1 MEKRPSIPEQAEANF
16 DARLDQAE
24 NQLDIL
30 QSRGYDMKKIGEII
44 RLIDYLRDKAH
55 GKKVDLPEPD
65 AKLVQYLKNPGTPT
79 DKRQI
84 DTSPDEHFAQMIYGV
99 IPVAVNNYSL
109 SKAVTV
115 LENFLE
121 VAIDNTKK

>member
-16 DARLDQAE
+16 DARLDQAG

-65 AKLVQYLKNPGTPT
+65 AELVQYLKNPGTP
-79 DKRQI
+79 
-84 DTSPDEHFAQMIYGV
+84 DEHFAQMIYGI
-99 IPVAVNNYSL
+99 IPVALSNYSL
-109 SKAVTV
+109 SRAVAM

-121 VAIDNTKK
+121 VAVDNSKPEQKT

>member
-1 MEKRPSIPEQAEANF
+1 MEKQPSIPEQTEENF

-24 NQLDIL
+24 SQLDIL

-44 RLIDYLRDKAH
+44 RLVDYLRDKAH

-65 AKLVQYLKNPGTPT
+65 AELVQYLKNPGTPAS
-79 DKRQI
+79 KRQV

-99 IPVAVNNYSL
+99 IPVALGNYSL
-109 SKAVTV
+109 SRAVAM

-121 VAIDNTKK
+121 VAVDNTKK